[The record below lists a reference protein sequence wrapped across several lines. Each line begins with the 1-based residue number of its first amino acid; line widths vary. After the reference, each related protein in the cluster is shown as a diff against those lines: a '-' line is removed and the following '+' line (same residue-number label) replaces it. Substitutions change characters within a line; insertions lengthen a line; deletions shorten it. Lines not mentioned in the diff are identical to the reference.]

1 MTFDEWLVAR
11 LRARGFYSATAGTST
26 ARAISIG
33 LSTFQQKH
41 DLKVTGTATAET
53 VGLLRQDPPSSA
65 TTYQPV
71 PEAPIEPA
79 WRIEA
84 RHFMGMKEIAGAKS
98 NPTIISWAQKLGGW
112 IKGFYSNDDIPWCG
126 LFIAHCIG
134 ETLPTEHLPANP
146 LGALNWSTFGK
157 QLKAPLLGAILTF
170 HRTGGGHVGMYVGED
185 SAAYHVLG
193 GNQGNSVSITRIE
206 KARLEDVRWPST
218 GEAPAG
224 GRVYLTVNGELSKN
238 EA

>member
-11 LRARGFYSATAGTST
+11 LRARGFYSAAAGTST

-33 LSTFQQKH
+33 LSAFQQKNH
-41 DLKVTGTATAET
+41 LKVTGTATAET
-53 VGLLRQDPPSSA
+53 VSVLRQDPPSSA

-71 PEAPIEPA
+71 PDAPVEPA
-79 WRIEA
+79 WMREA
-84 RHFMGMKEIAGAKS
+84 RRFMGLKEIAGAKS
-98 NPTIISWAQKLGGW
+98 NPTIISWAQKLSGW
-112 IKGFYSNDDIPWCG
+112 IKSFYNNDDIPWCG
-126 LFIAHCIG
+126 LFIAHCFS

-146 LGALNWSTFGK
+146 LGALNWSAFGK
-157 QLKAPLLGAILTF
+157 QLKTPVLGAVLTF

-193 GNQGNSVSITRIE
+193 GNQSNSVSITRIE
-206 KARLEDVRWPST
+206 KGRLEDIRWPTT
-218 GEAPAG
+218 GEAPVG
-224 GRVYLTVNGELSKN
+224 GRVYLTVNGDLSKN